1 MVAHEIIIRQEIF
14 ILLNNNVRHL
24 KREVQVGRVEKAKN
38 RVLQNDL
45 QPLVA
50 SRESAR
56 RNNKGAKAT
65 TLMVLL
71 CCS

>member
-1 MVAHEIIIRQEIF
+1 MVAQEIILRQEIF
-14 ILLNNNVRHL
+14 ILLKNNVRHL
-24 KREVQVGRVEKAKN
+24 KREVQVERVKKAKN

-65 TLMVLL
+65 TFVPY
-71 CCS
+71 S